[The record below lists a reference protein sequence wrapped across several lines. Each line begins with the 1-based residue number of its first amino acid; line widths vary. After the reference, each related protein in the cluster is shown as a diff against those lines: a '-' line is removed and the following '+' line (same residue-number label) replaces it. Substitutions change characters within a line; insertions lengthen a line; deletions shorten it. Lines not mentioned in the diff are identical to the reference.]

1 MQRISLS
8 VPRRWQGLVNA
19 AVYIIGIIPAIWYFY
34 LGATNQLGAD
44 PVKSFEQALGLWA
57 LRFLILTLAISPLRD
72 VFGWNFIRYRR
83 ALGLLC
89 FYYALMH
96 LSAYLLLDL
105 VMDFSTLWGDIVKR
119 PFIMFGTAA
128 LGLLVPLA
136 LTSNSFSI
144 RKLGRKWIWLHRLI
158 YGVAA
163 LVLLHFSLSVKVGS
177 LGHYFYIALIV
188 LLLLFRVRRRWRKK
202 RRKTLVV

>member
-1 MQRISLS
+1 MQRFSLS

-19 AVYIIGIIPAIWYFY
+19 AVYIFGFIPAIWYFY

-83 ALGLLC
+83 ALGLLS

-96 LSAYLLLDL
+96 LAAYLLLDL
-105 VMDFSTLWGDIVKR
+105 AMDFSTLWDDVIKR
-119 PFIMFGTAA
+119 PFIMFGMAA

-136 LTSNSFSI
+136 LTSNNFSI
-144 RKLGRKWIWLHRLI
+144 RKMGRKWIWLHRLI
-158 YGVAA
+158 YGVAV
-163 LVLLHFSLSVKVGS
+163 LVLLHFSLSAKVLS
-177 LGHYFYIALIV
+177 LDHYFYIAFLILM
-188 LLLLFRVRRRWRKK
+188 LLYRVRRALKRKL
-202 RRKTLVV
+202 RKLK

>member
-1 MQRISLS
+1 MQRFSLS

-19 AVYIIGIIPAIWYFY
+19 AVYIIGFIPAIWYFY

-83 ALGLLC
+83 ALGLLS

-96 LSAYLLLDL
+96 LAAYLLLDL
-105 VMDFSTLWGDIVKR
+105 AMDFSTLWDDVVKR
-119 PFIMFGTAA
+119 PFIMFGMAA

-136 LTSNSFSI
+136 LTSNNFSI
-144 RKLGRKWIWLHRLI
+144 RKMGRKWIWLHRLI
-158 YGVAA
+158 YGVAV
-163 LVLLHFSLSVKVGS
+163 LVLLHFSLSAKVLS
-177 LGHYFYIALIV
+177 LDHYFYIALIILM
-188 LLLLFRVRRRWRKK
+188 LLYRVRRALKRKL
-202 RRKTLVV
+202 RKLK